1 MLYEGTYQAGP
12 FAGIPVN
19 STVLYKVLENTFM
32 NFFYKNQPQTD
43 AFEAFV
49 KSLSRVPS
57 TSSLIEYSDLTKAIA
72 ATLLTNFTF
81 VL

>member
-1 MLYEGTYQAGP
+1 M
-12 FAGIPVN
+12 
-19 STVLYKVLENTFM
+19 LENTFM
-32 NFFYKNQPQTD
+32 DFFYKNQPQTD

-57 TSSLIEYSDLTKAIA
+57 TSYLINYNDLTKAIA

-81 VL
+81 VF